1 MQQLLLLHEC
11 VLGGLT
17 KSCRT
22 PLFMCMIY
30 IEMTL
35 IDSELMVWKEECSK
49 SGGKC
54 QLVQAEYAS
63 SRNYA
68 KLAGNFEIFLNIRI
82 AFGRFMVDSFRTL
95 HCMNKAVPSL
105 EEVREGQ

>member
-1 MQQLLLLHEC
+1 MAEKRQL
-11 VLGGLT
+11 G
-17 KSCRT
+17 
-22 PLFMCMIY
+22 
-30 IEMTL
+30 
-35 IDSELMVWKEECSK
+35 
-49 SGGKC
+49 
-54 QLVQAEYAS
+54 QAESAS